1 MACSVLA
8 ATLLLSGC
16 GGSDAESELQTQQML
31 DEGNYEGVIAKIT
44 NPETN
49 EDYMA
54 LAAAYMQRAGLGLAD
69 LVTVIADSTEDENDE
84 AFAAFV
90 KSVEEKSSS
99 TALQDLEKSARYY
112 KDVVMNCTS
121 TTLSTSQ
128 EDACLYRGL
137 AQTMK
142 ASATIGYIADD
153 ISNFGTSGSTDNKLK
168 ASTCAMEYASNG
180 NIQSTDCTLF
190 SGPTPLMFANNVTYN
205 SLTISVNGESFE
217 NLIREIN
224 GTKATVITNGY
235 CATNDFTTRV
245 EDKNATTYD
254 PAIYHVCPV
263 IETADAADELTTEG
277 LIVEAL
283 NDGVESI
290 GGIAT
295 EDMQADIDE
304 FKCEVLGGTYSE
316 YNGCI
321 NNTSGLSINLETTSV
336 TTAEVIDYL
345 NNNN

>member
-16 GGSDAESELQTQQML
+16 GESDAESELQTQQML
-31 DEGNYEGVIAKIT
+31 DKGNYEGVIAKIT
-44 NPETN
+44 NPVTN
-49 EDYMA
+49 DDYMA
-54 LAAAYMQRAGLGLAD
+54 LAAAYMQKAGLGLAD
-69 LVTVIADSTEDENDE
+69 LVTVIADSTEDANNE

-90 KSVEEKSSS
+90 KSVKEKSSS
-99 TALQDLEKSARYY
+99 TALQDLEKSAGYY
-112 KDVVMNCTS
+112 KDVVTDCSS

-153 ISNFGTSGSTDNKLK
+153 ISNFGDDTMPADPKLK
-168 ASTCAMEYASNG
+168 ASTCAMQYAN
-180 NIQSTDCTLF
+180 NL
-190 SGPTPLMFANNVTYN
+190 PTEAECAVSSEDANLTFANTKSYERIQVT
-205 SLTISVNGESFE
+205 I
-217 NLIREIN
+217 
-224 GTKATVITNGY
+224 GTDTFDYLLSGSTSPKTTVITQGY
-235 CATNDFTTRV
+235 CTTDSFSPRL
-245 EDKNATTYD
+245 EQLDGNETDTY
-254 PAIYHVCPV
+254 YVCP
-263 IETADAADELTTEG
+263 ITETADAEELTTEA
-277 LIVEAL
+277 LIVDAL

-304 FKCEVLGGTYSE
+304 FKCEVLGGTY
-316 YNGCI
+316 NGSCSVSL
-321 NNTSGLSINLETTSV
+321 NQDVTNTQ
-336 TTAEVIDYL
+336 VIDYL

>member
-90 KSVEEKSSS
+90 KSVKEKSSS
-99 TALQDLEKSARYY
+99 TALQDLEKSAGYY
-112 KDVVMNCTS
+112 KDVVTDCNS

-168 ASTCAMEYASNG
+168 ASTCAMQYASNG
-180 NIQSTDCTLF
+180 TTGDCTIISNGNVTF
-190 SGPTPLMFANNVTYN
+190 TQSGVTYESIDVTYN
-205 SLTISVNGESFE
+205 GETFE
-217 NLIREIN
+217 NLIRTID
-224 GTKATVITNGY
+224 TVKQTAITSGY
-235 CATNDFTTRV
+235 CSLTDFATRTETF
-245 EDKNATTYD
+245 D
-254 PAIYHVCPV
+254 PSYHVCPV
-263 IETADAADELTTEG
+263 TETAEAEELTTEA
-277 LIVEAL
+277 LIVDAL
-283 NDGVESI
+283 NDGVDSI